1 MPLNAVLI
9 LVLLIGTPLVMM
21 VQLWRQH
28 QLTVELEEKGVHAWA
43 EVVGTRTSWLN
54 AKYRIVEYV
63 FPLPDGSLVHGEF
76 KQSRGG
82 FWSRGTVEGEQIELH
97 YLPDNPHRHQRVG
110 TEVGL
115 LAVLSLGFG
124 TVVFM
129 SLAIIVMMNAPSKK
143 APAPHG
149 STPSSRLRTYDEPP
163 PRGKGRVTGPLNR
176 NEDY

>member
-1 MPLNAVLI
+1 MPLNAVLM

-21 VQLWRQH
+21 VRLWRQH
-28 QLTVELEEKGVHAWA
+28 QLTEELEEKGVHAWA
-43 EVVGTRTSWLN
+43 EVVGTRTNWLN
-54 AKYRIVEYV
+54 TKYRIVEYV

-82 FWSRGTVEGEQIELH
+82 FWSRGTAEGEQIELH

-115 LAVLSLGFG
+115 LAVLSLGLA
-124 TVVFM
+124 TVVFLC
-129 SLAIIVMMNAPSKK
+129 LAVTLVMNAPSKK

-149 STPSSRLRTYDEPP
+149 PTPSGRLRNYDEPP
-163 PRGKGRVTGPLNR
+163 ARTKRVTGSLNR
-176 NEDY
+176 TNDY